1 MGENPGKTGHCTRIA
16 GAAPLIGRPK
26 LNTRLEWDR
35 GCATDTRLR
44 PNARG
49 PNPRR
54 SCASSEATRTGPEN
68 SSDRWLAAA
77 LDHRAEARWDATGR
91 TSGTFPQSSDR
102 YPEPGRARGS
112 R

>member
-1 MGENPGKTGHCTRIA
+1 MGENHGKTDHCTRIA
-16 GAAPLIGRPK
+16 GAAPLVGRRK

-54 SCASSEATRTGPEN
+54 SCASSEATLTGPEN

-77 LDHRAEARWDATGR
+77 PDHRAEARWGATGENQEQFR
-91 TSGTFPQSSDR
+91 RPAPDA
-102 YPEPGRARGS
+102 PKL
-112 R
+112 